1 MHYTLLEIIQRVL
14 SAMGADNVNSIDGT
28 AESTAVARIAEEV
41 YYDLLATTD
50 WPHLESTGKL
60 GSSNDMYFPNLLKLP
75 KDVKYIKALWYKNKL
90 LTYKEPEE
98 FIKYVN
104 QRQVGDNT
112 YTVSTPDGADLLIM
126 DNKDPEFFTLFNSTD
141 VITDSYDGE
150 DYSTL
155 IGDSSLYTGNTLPVF
170 QPVDSFVP
178 DLPSEAFSTYLAMVK
193 RAAFM
198 YLRQEPSPHD
208 ERVAVAGLGR
218 IMQDKYKLYRKE
230 TKINYGRK

>member
-1 MHYTLLEIIQRVL
+1 
-14 SAMGADNVNSIDGT
+14 MGADNVNSIDGT
-28 AESTAVARIAEEV
+28 EESTAVARIAEEV

-60 GSSNDMYFPNLLKLP
+60 TNSNEIEFPNLLRLP
-75 KDVKYIKALWYKNKL
+75 EDVKYIKALWYKNKL

-104 QRQVGDNT
+104 QRKEGGST
-112 YTVSTPDGADLLIM
+112 LPISTPDGAGLHIVI
-126 DNKDPEFFTLFNSTD
+126 NKDPEFFTLFNSTT
-141 VITDSYDGE
+141 VITDSYDE
-150 DYSTL
+150 DEYPTL
-155 IGDSSLYTGNTLPVF
+155 IGDFSLYTGNTLPVF
-170 QPVDSFVP
+170 QPVDDFVP